1 MREEHAQAEA
11 KTSQGP
17 LDRNVPSRAEE
28 RERSVSMSL
37 DSQLSQ
43 DEFYAKA
50 YKAPV
55 EEELKVERQQ
65 IYDTTIGEVVTPFV
79 MGSVSLSSA
88 AGIGS
93 YLLETEIN
101 GFEQGLFAAIGV
113 AASALG
119 GSLLHTAF
127 VNYQAYRSERRVE
140 CH

>member
-1 MREEHAQAEA
+1 
-11 KTSQGP
+11 
-17 LDRNVPSRAEE
+17 
-28 RERSVSMSL
+28 MSL
-37 DSQLSQ
+37 DSRLRS
-43 DEFYAKA
+43 DEFYARA

-65 IYDTTIGEVVTPFV
+65 IYDTTIGEVVTPLV

-88 AGIGS
+88 AEIGF

-119 GSLLHTAF
+119 SSLWYTTF